1 MAILCRWMLGLSLLL
16 AAGLRGSAASSAE
29 NRAFDAAATAF
40 QLGFYDRAEAAFGSF
55 TQVFTNST
63 RRAEAILYQAEA
75 RLHQTNYAG
84 AIELLS
90 AYQGSAG
97 TNADQYLFWLAEAN
111 FRKGDYPA
119 ATNVFARLARD
130 FPSSAR
136 GLEAGIGEA
145 TARAKLSDWAGV
157 IEGLQ
162 RPEGVFQKAVRA
174 NATNELVS
182 CGYLLLSEAQFARQD
197 YRAAEQAL
205 APLARQRL
213 APETAW
219 QRQYLRC
226 RIQLADG
233 RTAEVLQSTTNLVA
247 LATAAAQLKLEAD
260 SAAFQAGLLERL
272 GRPDEA
278 LAIYQKNLAEG
289 VPAERR
295 REALW
300 KITALFL
307 AQNRIAAAAQTLQR
321 FLDQDPQTPS
331 ADMAL
336 LTLGEVRLRQ
346 YLAGPETNL
355 VAAAA
360 TNALA
365 VTNSLELALNALQEL
380 ARRFPQSPLLGQ
392 AYLDLGW
399 CFWLT
404 NQMAEART
412 NFQAA
417 VERLPLSTNLA
428 TAYFKLADTEF
439 RLTNYVGAVTHYQ
452 AIIEKFR
459 ALPEVATNL
468 FEPTLYQI
476 VQAGLAAGDL
486 APVTNALAK
495 LLAWYP
501 AGFHTKSALLLAGQ
515 AVSRQGDSARARQ
528 MYSDFVRAAPDN
540 PLRPEVEL
548 AIARTYEEENQW
560 TNAIQQYDRWL
571 AIFTNSSARPQ
582 AEFYRA
588 QAAWQAGDE
597 TNALALFTNFVAQF
611 PTHQLTPLAQMW
623 AGDYYFHAGAP
634 LDAEKSYKWL
644 FQTNRPTS
652 ELTYQAQMM
661 AGRAAVAR
669 QAWGEARGYF
679 TDLYNT
685 TNCATD
691 LRIQALLACGDCY
704 MSQDSTNKA
713 ADYQEAIRIFSRI
726 CETYPTNQLAPLA
739 WGGKANAL
747 WQWAKSSQ
755 RYEDA
760 TNAFQQ
766 VMVSTNANI
775 AARSQAA
782 VGLALVLEKLAEN
795 SGTNRTALLN
805 LALTNCLDVLLGS
818 IRREGEESD
827 LFWTKEAGLKAGHL
841 AELLEA
847 WSQAINVYR
856 KLQELIPAAAS
867 KFDNDR
873 SRLRPFRRASHVL
886 VRRLIMKRLLPKCSL
901 SLGVVI
907 LAAGRSVRMGKPKLL
922 LPWGRTS
929 VLGHLIEQW
938 QALGAKQI
946 AAVCAPGNQAIQPE
960 LDRLRFSAENRIH
973 NPVPERG
980 MFSSIQC
987 AAKWPGWQAALT
999 HWAIV
1004 LGDQP
1009 HLRPAT
1015 LRRLLEFSAAQP
1027 AKACQPARQGRGRHP
1042 VLLPKTLFRQ
1052 LAHSTA
1058 ATLKEFLT
1066 ARPRQVALC
1075 EVDDPGIEVDIDR
1088 PEDYDKAVD
1097 LAAKRRADR

>member
-1 MAILCRWMLGLSLLL
+1 MGILCRWMLGLSLLL
-16 AAGLRGSAASSAE
+16 AAGPQLSAASSAE

-75 RLHQTNYAG
+75 RLQQTNYAG

-90 AYQGSAG
+90 AHQGIAG

-119 ATNVFARLARD
+119 AANAFAKVARE
-130 FPSSAR
+130 FPASAR

-145 TARAKLSDWAGV
+145 TARAKSSDWAGV
-157 IEGLQ
+157 IEVLQ

-174 NATNELVS
+174 NAASELVS
-182 CGYLLLSEAQFARQD
+182 SGYLLLSEAQLARQD
-197 YRAAEQAL
+197 YRAAEEAL

-213 APETAW
+213 TPATAW
-219 QRQYLRC
+219 RRQYLLC
-226 RIQLADG
+226 RIQLAAG
-233 RTAEVLQSTTNLVA
+233 RTAEALQSTTNLVA
-247 LATAAAQLKLEAD
+247 LAAAAAQLKLQAD

-272 GRPDEA
+272 GRPAEA
-278 LAIYQKNLAEG
+278 LAAYKRNLAEG
-289 VPAERR
+289 IPAERQ

-300 KITALFL
+300 KITELYL
-307 AQNRIAAAAQTLQR
+307 AETNFVAAAQTLQR
-321 FLDQDPQTPS
+321 FLDQYPRAPS

-346 YLAGPETNL
+346 HVAGPETNV
-355 VAAAA
+355 VANAA
-360 TNALA
+360 TNAPA

-380 ARRFPQSPLLGQ
+380 VRRLDPQSPLLGQ
-392 AYLDLGW
+392 AHLDLAW

-404 NQMAEART
+404 NKMREAQT

-417 VERLPLSTNLA
+417 VARLPLSTNLA

-439 RLTNYVGAVTHYQ
+439 RLTNYLRAVTNYQ
-452 AIIEKFR
+452 AIIEKFP

-468 FEPTLYQI
+468 FEPALYQI
-476 VQAGLAAGDL
+476 VQAGLAADDL
-486 APVTNALAK
+486 TAVTNALAK

-501 AGFHTKSALLLAGQ
+501 AGFRTESALLLAGQ
-515 AVSRQGDSARARQ
+515 AVSRQGEPVRARQ

-548 AIARTYEEENQW
+548 AIARTYEEDNQW
-560 TNAIQQYDRWL
+560 TNAIRQYNHLL
-571 AIFTNSSARPQ
+571 AMFTNSDARPQ
-582 AEFYRA
+582 AKFYRA
-588 QAAWQAGDE
+588 QATWRTGDD
-597 TNALALFTNFVAQF
+597 TNALVLFTNFVAEF
-611 PTHQLTPLAQMW
+611 PTNELTPLAQMW
-623 AGDYYFHAGAP
+623 VGDYYFHTGAP
-634 LDAEKSYKWL
+634 VDAEKSYKWL
-644 FQTNRPTS
+644 FQTNRPAS

-679 TDLYNT
+679 TNLYNT

-713 ADYQEAIRIFSRI
+713 ADYQEAIRIFSGI
-726 CETYPTNQLAPLA
+726 CERYPTNQLAPLA

-747 WQWAKSSQ
+747 LQWAKSSQ
-755 RYEDA
+755 LYEDA

-766 VMVSTNANI
+766 VMLSTNANI

-782 VGLALVLEKLAEN
+782 VGLAFVLEKLAEN

-805 LALTNCLDVLLGS
+805 LALTNCLDVLVGS

-847 WSQAINVYR
+847 WPQAVNVYR
-856 KLQELIPAAAS
+856 KLQALIPAAAS
-867 KFDNDR
+867 KFDNDI
-873 SRLRPFRRASHVL
+873 LRCTQH
-886 VRRLIMKRLLPKCSL
+886 L
-901 SLGVVI
+901 S
-907 LAAGRSVRMGKPKLL
+907 
-922 LPWGRTS
+922 
-929 VLGHLIEQW
+929 
-938 QALGAKQI
+938 GAK
-946 AAVCAPGNQAIQPE
+946 
-960 LDRLRFSAENRIH
+960 R
-973 NPVPERG
+973 
-980 MFSSIQC
+980 
-987 AAKWPGWQAALT
+987 
-999 HWAIV
+999 
-1004 LGDQP
+1004 
-1009 HLRPAT
+1009 
-1015 LRRLLEFSAAQP
+1015 
-1027 AKACQPARQGRGRHP
+1027 
-1042 VLLPKTLFRQ
+1042 
-1052 LAHSTA
+1052 
-1058 ATLKEFLT
+1058 
-1066 ARPRQVALC
+1066 
-1075 EVDDPGIEVDIDR
+1075 
-1088 PEDYDKAVD
+1088 
-1097 LAAKRRADR
+1097 

>member
-16 AAGLRGSAASSAE
+16 AAAPRLSAASSAE
-29 NRAFDAAATAF
+29 NRAFNSATTAF

-90 AYQGSAG
+90 AHQAIAG

-119 ATNVFARLARD
+119 ATNTFAKLARE
-130 FPSSAR
+130 FPASAR

-157 IEGLQ
+157 IEVLQ
-162 RPEGVFQKAVRA
+162 RQEGVFRKAVRA
-174 NATNELVS
+174 NAANELVS
-182 CGYLLLSEAQFARQD
+182 CGYLLLSEAQLARQD
-197 YRAAEQAL
+197 YRAAEEAL

-213 APETAW
+213 TPDTAW
-219 QRQYLRC
+219 QRQYLLC

-233 RTAEVLQSTTNLVA
+233 RTAEALQSSTNLVA
-247 LATAAAQLKLEAD
+247 LAATAAQLAD

-278 LAIYQKNLAEG
+278 LAVYQKNLAEG

-307 AQNRIAAAAQTLQR
+307 AQNKIAAAAQTLQR

-346 YLAGPETNL
+346 YVAGPETNR
-355 VAAAA
+355 VANAA
-360 TNALA
+360 TNAPAL
-365 VTNSLELALNALQEL
+365 TNSLELALNSLQEL
-380 ARRFPQSPLLGQ
+380 AGRFPQSPLLGQ
-392 AYLDLGW
+392 AHLDLGW

-404 NQMAEART
+404 NKMTEART

-417 VERLPLSTNLA
+417 VERLSLSTNLA
-428 TAYFKLADTEF
+428 TAYFKLADTQF
-439 RLTNYVGAVTHYQ
+439 RLTNYAGAVTHYQ

-468 FEPTLYQI
+468 FEPALYQI

-486 APVTNALAK
+486 AAVTNALAK

-501 AGFHTKSALLLAGQ
+501 AGFHTESALLLAGQ
-515 AVSRQGDSARARQ
+515 AVSRQGDPVRARQ
-528 MYSDFVRAAPDN
+528 MYSDFARAAPDN

-560 TNAIQQYDRWL
+560 TNAIRQYARWL
-571 AIFTNSSARPQ
+571 AIFTNSNARPQ

-588 QAAWQAGDE
+588 QATWRAGDE
-597 TNALALFTNFVAQF
+597 TNALVLFTNFVAQF
-611 PTHQLTPLAQMW
+611 PTSQFTPLAQMW
-623 AGDYYFHAGAP
+623 VGDYYFHAGVP
-634 LDAEKSYKWL
+634 VDAEKSYKWL
-644 FQTNRPTS
+644 FQTNQPAS

-679 TDLYNT
+679 TNLYNT
-685 TNCATD
+685 TNCETD

-726 CETYPTNQLAPLA
+726 CETHPTNQLAPLA

-747 WQWAKSSQ
+747 LQWAKSSQ
-755 RYEDA
+755 LYEDA

-766 VMVSTNANI
+766 VMASTNANI

-782 VGLALVLEKLAEN
+782 VGLAIVLEKLAEN
-795 SGTNRTALLN
+795 SGTNRTTLLN
-805 LALTNCLDVLLGS
+805 LALTNCLDVFVGS

-847 WSQAINVYR
+847 WPQAINVYR
-856 KLQELIPAAAS
+856 KLQALIPAAAA
-867 KFDNDR
+867 KFDNDI
-873 SRLRPFRRASHVL
+873 LRCTLH
-886 VRRLIMKRLLPKCSL
+886 
-901 SLGVVI
+901 
-907 LAAGRSVRMGKPKLL
+907 LA
-922 LPWGRTS
+922 
-929 VLGHLIEQW
+929 
-938 QALGAKQI
+938 GAK
-946 AAVCAPGNQAIQPE
+946 
-960 LDRLRFSAENRIH
+960 R
-973 NPVPERG
+973 
-980 MFSSIQC
+980 
-987 AAKWPGWQAALT
+987 
-999 HWAIV
+999 
-1004 LGDQP
+1004 
-1009 HLRPAT
+1009 
-1015 LRRLLEFSAAQP
+1015 
-1027 AKACQPARQGRGRHP
+1027 
-1042 VLLPKTLFRQ
+1042 
-1052 LAHSTA
+1052 
-1058 ATLKEFLT
+1058 
-1066 ARPRQVALC
+1066 
-1075 EVDDPGIEVDIDR
+1075 
-1088 PEDYDKAVD
+1088 
-1097 LAAKRRADR
+1097 